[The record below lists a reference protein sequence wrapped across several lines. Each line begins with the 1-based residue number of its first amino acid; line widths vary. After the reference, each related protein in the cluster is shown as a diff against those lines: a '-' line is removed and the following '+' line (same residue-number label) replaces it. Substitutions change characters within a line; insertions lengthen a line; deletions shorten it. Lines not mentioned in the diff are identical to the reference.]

1 MGYRAAF
8 EVSLMPIKT
17 TCPHCHKAYTFAD
30 TLGGKKVRC
39 KACEEVFRVPPPDE
53 DEERP
58 ARKKRRAAPPPDE
71 EVEEVVAAGDEE
83 DDYDDRPSRRR
94 PVRKAKGGAPLWV
107 WLAAGG
113 GGLLLIVVVVV
124 LVLVLAGGGNSK
136 VTKENYDKLK
146 AGMSEAEVTAIL
158 GSPDEKKDGG
168 NPSAKVWSWKNGNSS
183 ITVTFTNGKVTG
195 QQWYSVNTSL
205 K

>member
-1 MGYRAAF
+1 
-8 EVSLMPIKT
+8 MPIKT
-17 TCPHCHKAYTFAD
+17 TCPHCDKAYTFAD

-39 KACEEVFRVPPPDE
+39 KACEEVFRVPPRDE

-58 ARKKRRAAPPPDE
+58 AVKKRRAARPPDE
-71 EVEEVVAAGDEE
+71 EDVEEVVAADGEE
-83 DDYDDRPSRRR
+83 DYEDRPSRRR
-94 PVRKAKGGAPLWV
+94 PVRKAKGGVPLWV

-113 GGLLLIVVVVV
+113 GGLLLIVVVV
-124 LVLVLAGGGNSK
+124 LVLVFAGGGNSK

-158 GSPDEKKDGG
+158 GSPDEKKDAG

-183 ITVTFTNGKVTG
+183 ITVTFTNGRVTG
-195 QQWYSVNTSL
+195 QQWYSENSSF